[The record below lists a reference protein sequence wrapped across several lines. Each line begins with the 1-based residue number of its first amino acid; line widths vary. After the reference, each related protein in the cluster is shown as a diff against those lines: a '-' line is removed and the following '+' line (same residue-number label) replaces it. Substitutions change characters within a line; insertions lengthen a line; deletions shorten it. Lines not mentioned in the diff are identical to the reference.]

1 MSRNILLSTW
11 TDAVVGTQGTDGGY
25 PNDSREFFVG
35 LAYNLQGKKD
45 SWVGSLNLTSSLE
58 TT

>member
-25 PNDSREFFVG
+25 ANDLREFFVG
-35 LAYNLQGKKD
+35 LTYNLQGKKD
-45 SWVGSLNLTSSLE
+45 SWVGSLNLTSSP
-58 TT
+58 